1 VETANPV
8 SYCGLRHTQVSVES
22 GLIPQAKYQS
32 PQVMLVLATAEHLTK
47 LRLLPPSSP
56 RKSME
61 TFLVGHILG
70 HRKQPGNTSQC
81 LNPFDN
87 AERIPMSTCRKI
99 LGLDAA
105 VGLGLGTSGG
115 LGFDAPAARSGDGRG
130 ASAVGLGHGRGALA
144 VGLGHRRGT
153 SAAGLGLGATGELR
167 IGLNV
172 PVCGLNIGLDA
183 PSRFA
188 LGLGS
193 SIAPGLVN
201 LGNSEGNEFSMHE
214 QTTGRDNL
222 KKRPQ
227 VTGAHRI
234 WVEEKPMDSAY
245 QVSYR
250 KAIVGLRLGRSDAV
264 SDAIGGIL

>member
-1 VETANPV
+1 MSQPFRQ
-8 SYCGLRHTQVSVES
+8 CGKDTNV
-22 GLIPQAKYQS
+22 
-32 PQVMLVLATAEHLTK
+32 
-47 LRLLPPSSP
+47 
-56 RKSME
+56 
-61 TFLVGHILG
+61 
-70 HRKQPGNTSQC
+70 N
-81 LNPFDN
+81 
-87 AERIPMSTCRKI
+87 MSEDTRTN
-99 LGLDAA
+99 AA
-105 VGLGLGTSGG
+105 VGLGLGASGG
-115 LGFDAPAARSGDGRG
+115 LGFDAPVARSGLGRG
-130 ASAVGLGHGRGALA
+130 ASAV
-144 VGLGHRRGT
+144 
-153 SAAGLGLGATGELR
+153 GLGLGATGELR

-201 LGNSEGNEFSMHE
+201 LDNSEGNKFSMHE
-214 QTTGRDNL
+214 QTTGSDNP

-245 QVSYR
+245 QVSYQ